1 MLVSTLFPSQYPS
14 LFLVQKYEQA
24 VIQLLWFFL
33 LLDAERLRR
42 RAQFSG
48 VKANFA
54 LAEVVGEQLKAKGI
68 EVRLVV

>member
-14 LFLVQKYEQA
+14 LFLVQK
-24 VIQLLWFFL
+24 L

-48 VKANFA
+48 VQANFA